1 MASDKKPELG
11 DVISAYCP
19 ACRINLDASV
29 AAVVDGRVEKAQCRT
44 CGNFHPYK
52 PPIDD
57 SERRQRGIK
66 RALNM
71 KKKRMQH
78 VPETTIKRGGRVVTT
93 TARPV
98 GSSSVSKPP
107 VSEVAAGGA
116 AQATASTG
124 NVKAQSEWE
133 RLTDGVNS
141 TQATIF
147 RETRSYN
154 VGDYLIHK
162 RFGLGYVQDIQDV
175 DGEKW
180 AVVVFREKNETLP
193 FARED
198 DY

>member
-29 AAVVDGRVEKAQCRT
+29 AAVVDGQVAKAQCRT

-98 GSSSVSKPP
+98 GSSSLSKPP
-107 VSEVAAGGA
+107 VSEVHEETTPKFVN
-116 AQATASTG
+116 TA
-124 NVKAQSEWE
+124 AQSEWE
-133 RLTDGVNS
+133 RLTEGVNS
-141 TQATIF
+141 TQATIY
-147 RETRSYN
+147 RESRVYN
-154 VGDYLIHK
+154 IGDYLIH
-162 RFGLGYVQDIQDV
+162 RTFGLGYVQEIQEV

-180 AVVVFREKNETLP
+180 ALVVFRAQNETIP
-193 FARED
+193 CERAPE
-198 DY
+198 Y

>member
-44 CGNFHPYK
+44 CGNFHPFK

-98 GSSSVSKPP
+98 GSSSLSKPP
-107 VSEVAAGGA
+107 VSEVSGA
-116 AQATASTG
+116 APKAE
-124 NVKAQSEWE
+124 NKVAQSEWE
-133 RLTDGVNS
+133 RLTEGVNS
-141 TQATIF
+141 TQATIY
-147 RETRSYN
+147 RESRRYN

-162 RFGLGYVQDIQDV
+162 GFGLGYVQEIKDV
-175 DGEKW
+175 DDEKW
-180 AVVVFREKNETLP
+180 AVVIFRSQNETLP
-193 FARED
+193 FDRPPE
-198 DY
+198 Y